1 MGVFAKAHN
10 FEKVAED
17 SQYYKEEAE
26 MLKYKQES
34 EERKAIIQ
42 KLKGMH
48 GKNWKSILGL
58 GSNPDTTTL
67 KSLLSGFKTK
77 SMELHA
83 GKGNS
88 AQNLSPLPVVRPEM
102 PNMKLPKY

>member
-1 MGVFAKAHN
+1 MGAFSKPHN

-34 EERKAIIQ
+34 AERKAIIK
-42 KLKGMH
+42 KLEGMH
-48 GKNWKSILGL
+48 GKKWKSILGL
-58 GSNPDTTTL
+58 GSNPETTTL
-67 KSLLSGFKTK
+67 RSLLSGFKTK

-83 GKGNS
+83 GKGNT
-88 AQNLSPLPVVRPEM
+88 AANLSPLPCSRPEM

>member
-10 FEKVAED
+10 FDKVAED
-17 SQYYKEEAE
+17 SQYYKEESE

-48 GKNWKSILGL
+48 GKNWKGILGL
-58 GSNPDTTTL
+58 GSNPDTSTL
-67 KSLLSGFKTK
+67 RSLLSGFKTN
-77 SMELHA
+77 SMKIHA
-83 GKGNS
+83 GKGDTS
-88 AQNLSPLPVVRPEM
+88 ANLSPLPCGRPEM
-102 PNMKLPKY
+102 PTIKLPKY

>member
-34 EERKAIIQ
+34 EERKAIID
-42 KLKGMH
+42 KLKKMH
-48 GKNWKSILGL
+48 GRNWKSILGL
-58 GSNPDTTTL
+58 GNNPDTTTL
-67 KSLLSGFKTK
+67 KSLLNNFKVK
-77 SMELHA
+77 SKDLHTGDA
-83 GKGNS
+83 VS
-88 AQNLSPLPVVRPEM
+88 LSPLPCGRPEM
-102 PNMKLPKY
+102 PTMKFPMK

>member
-58 GSNPDTTTL
+58 GGNPDTSTL
-67 KSLLSGFKTK
+67 RSLLSGFKTN
-77 SMELHA
+77 SMKIHS
-83 GKGNS
+83 GTGNT
-88 AQNLSPLPVVRPEM
+88 AQNLSPLPNGRPQM
-102 PNMKLPKY
+102 PTINLPKY